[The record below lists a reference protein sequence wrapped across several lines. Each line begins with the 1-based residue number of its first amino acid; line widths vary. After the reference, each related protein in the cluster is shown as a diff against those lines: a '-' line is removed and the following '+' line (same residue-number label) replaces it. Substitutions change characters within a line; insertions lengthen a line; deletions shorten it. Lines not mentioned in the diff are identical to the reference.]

1 VWKWIAVHH
10 FHFVTGWQ
18 EIKID
23 MLVENFVLVGL
34 FVCLFVSVCFRFIIL
49 GVFFFIL

>member
-10 FHFVTGWQ
+10 FDFVTGWQ

-23 MLVENFVLVGL
+23 RLVENFCFGW
-34 FVCLFVSVCFRFIIL
+34 FVCLCLFSIHRPWRFL
-49 GVFFFIL
+49 LSFAG